1 MGEAVLCAPV
11 AADDIS
17 AGLDD
22 RVTNNNK
29 YEDVVVAWGCAVA
42 AEKSVPTGVGAE
54 VGAEVAPTEME
65 TELECEEAAEALER
79 VGVDGDCVKR
89 ASLTPDALV
98 LA

>member
-22 RVTNNNK
+22 RVTSK
-29 YEDVVVAWGCAVA
+29 YEDVMVAWGCAVA

-54 VGAEVAPTEME
+54 VGAEVASTEVE

-89 ASLTPDALV
+89 ASLTLDAFV